1 MTEKPVARI
10 TFTCGE
16 KNYSYRAIINN
27 QKISHVGIRENHSK
41 DSMIPE
47 VIMSYER
54 FWMQLKATREK
65 CIADG
70 MPYDITFEYKT
81 EEVTDLLEIVGNYKD
96 F

>member
-47 VIMSYER
+47 VIMSYET

-70 MPYDITFEYKT
+70 MPYDIKQKRLPIFSKLSETIRIF
-81 EEVTDLLEIVGNYKD
+81 NP
-96 F
+96 